1 MPAIVVG
8 YDVVQAPLLDVK
20 PVDVRRIRRA
30 LAADHKAASRCIRR
44 RSRRSRGRQ
53 TERSRRVEDCLGDVV
68 AAHGLG
74 VLEGTDKVLVK
85 QRRVQI
91 ERRLL

>member
-30 LAADHKAASRCIRR
+30 LAADHKAASRRIRR
-44 RSRRSRGRQ
+44 RGRRSRQ
-53 TERSRRVEDCLGDVV
+53 TERSWRVEDRLGDVV

>member
-1 MPAIVVG
+1 MSAIVVG

-20 PVDVRRIRRA
+20 PVDVRRIRRT
-30 LAADHKAASRCIRR
+30 LAADHKPASRCIRR
-44 RSRRSRGRQ
+44 RDRRSRQ
-53 TERSRRVEDCLGDVV
+53 TERSWRVEDRLGDVV

>member
-44 RSRRSRGRQ
+44 RDRRSRQ
-53 TERSRRVEDCLGDVV
+53 TERSWRVEDRLGKVV

>member
-20 PVDVRRIRRA
+20 PVDVRRIRRT
-30 LAADHKAASRCIRR
+30 LAADHKAASRYIRR
-44 RSRRSRGRQ
+44 RDRRGRGQ
-53 TERSRRVEDCLGDVV
+53 TERSWRVEDCLGDVV